1 MADFARR
8 GNEVN
13 IFIFVKLLIIGDSK
27 LFWNN
32 AST

>member
-1 MADFARR
+1 MPDFARR

-27 LFWNN
+27 LLWNIV
-32 AST
+32 ST